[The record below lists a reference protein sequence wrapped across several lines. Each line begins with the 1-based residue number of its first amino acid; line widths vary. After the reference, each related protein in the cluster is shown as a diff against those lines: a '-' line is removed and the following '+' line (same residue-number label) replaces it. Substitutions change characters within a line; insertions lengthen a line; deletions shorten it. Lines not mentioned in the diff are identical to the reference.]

1 VIMRLLLDTHAFIW
15 FVEND
20 EHLPLAVKEII
31 ENPKNEIFLSIASI
45 WEMAIKIQLKKLNI
59 NKSIEDIIELTSINY
74 FQLLPIMPNHIV
86 RLSTLSFFHRDPF
99 DRIIIAQGLY
109 EKMSIVGR
117 DLLFDDYKVKRIWG

>member
-1 VIMRLLLDTHAFIW
+1 MRLLLDTHAFIW

>member
-1 VIMRLLLDTHAFIW
+1 MRLLLDTHAFIW

-20 EHLPLAVKEII
+20 EQLPLAVKEII

-59 NKSIEDIIELTSINY
+59 NKSVEDIIELTSINH

-99 DRIIIAQGLY
+99 DRIIIAQGLH
-109 EKMSIVGR
+109 EKMSIVGK
-117 DLLFDDYKVKRIWG
+117 DFAFDDYKVKRIWG